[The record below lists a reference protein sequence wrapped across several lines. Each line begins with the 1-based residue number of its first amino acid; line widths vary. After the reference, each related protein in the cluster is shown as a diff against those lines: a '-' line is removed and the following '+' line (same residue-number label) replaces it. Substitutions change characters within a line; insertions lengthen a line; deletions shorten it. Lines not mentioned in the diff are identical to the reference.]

1 MDEEIKLLFKALG
14 LEINSFEELNGM
26 MISRETLLSQ
36 NKYDEIKDFIPELKK
51 NYSSSFMT
59 SLQKN
64 ADKSQKWP
72 LINLVRQILHVYGYN
87 MIPIRKSNGYTL
99 EGIKKF
105 KRYFFIVNKNLNTKK
120 IELNNNNKDNIH

>member
-1 MDEEIKLLFKALG
+1 MDEEIKLLFKTVG

-26 MISRETLLSQ
+26 MISRETLLSHD
-36 NKYDEIKDFIPELKK
+36 KYDEIKDFIPELKK

-105 KRYFFIVNKNLNTKK
+105 KRYFYIVNKKINTKK

>member
-1 MDEEIKLLFKALG
+1 MDEEIKLLFKTVG

-105 KRYFFIVNKNLNTKK
+105 KRYFYIVNKNLNTKK
-120 IELNNNNKDNIH
+120 IELNNKYNDNID

>member
-1 MDEEIKLLFKALG
+1 MDEEIKLLFTAVG

-26 MISRETLLSQ
+26 MISRETLLSHD
-36 NKYDEIKDFIPELKK
+36 KYDEIKDFIPELKK

-105 KRYFFIVNKNLNTKK
+105 KRYFYIVNKNLNTKK
-120 IELNNNNKDNIH
+120 IELNNKYNDNID